1 MFELFISNEGV
12 LLGIVC
18 WETIGVENIQSI
30 RDFAQPYAPFYTPLD
45 FFFNRNVQLGLPD
58 PQIYLLVINY

>member
-30 RDFAQPYAPFYTPLD
+30 RDFAQLYAPFYTPLD
-45 FFFNRNVQLGLPD
+45 FF
-58 PQIYLLVINY
+58 